1 MNTVLQTQ
9 FRYRN
14 IIRISLF
21 FLILFFF
28 PSSSPLL
35 CNSHSLSF
43 LLSVSLSYPSSL
55 SISDDNLNITLTAGN
70 LANLKWRE
78 GEKRLSP
85 AAGGMRSRSEP
96 VDGCEDDD
104 DHC

>member
-9 FRYRN
+9 FRHRN

-21 FLILFFF
+21 FNSFFLSLFLSTSLQF
-28 PSSSPLL
+28 SL
-35 CNSHSLSF
+35 SLSF
-43 LLSVSLSYPSSL
+43 LLYASLSYPSSL

-104 DHC
+104 GHC

>member
-1 MNTVLQTQ
+1 MKTLIKLVNKIKTRGLIHEHSFTNT
-9 FRYRN
+9 
-14 IIRISLF
+14 I
-21 FLILFFF
+21 
-28 PSSSPLL
+28 
-35 CNSHSLSF
+35 SF
-43 LLSVSLSYPSSL
+43 LLSVSLSYRASL